1 LLDITSGKV
10 DRCKSIIYCS
20 EPRRI
25 SLSRW
30 TIMTKVAVISTDD
43 RVYGVN
49 KSLELLGINPA
60 KGKNIILK
68 PNFNT
73 ADPPPASTS
82 METLKQLIIKIKE
95 MGAESI
101 TIAERCGPANT
112 EEAFRKKGLYELADE
127 LDFSVV
133 NISALPREGFVMKNP
148 EGSHWKNGFLFAKIF
163 EEAECVIETC
173 CLKTHMYGGHFTLS
187 LKNATALVP
196 REGYGYMS
204 ELHSSP
210 HQRKMIA
217 EINTAYKWDLV
228 IMDGV
233 VSFVDGGPMEGTR
246 KDANVFVSGI
256 DKIAIDAVGVALLRM
271 LGTTLEV
278 TQGPIHE
285 QEQIARAIELGI
297 GISSLGDVEFLTDS
311 PESDEIVEQI
321 RAEFA

>member
-1 LLDITSGKV
+1 
-10 DRCKSIIYCS
+10 
-20 EPRRI
+20 
-25 SLSRW
+25 
-30 TIMTKVAVISTDD
+30 MTKVAVISTKD

-60 KGKNIILK
+60 KGKNVILK

-95 MGAESI
+95 MGAKSI

-112 EEAFRKKGLYELADE
+112 EEAFRKKGLYELANE
-127 LDFSVV
+127 LGFLIV
-133 NISALPREGFVMKNP
+133 NISSLPREGFVMKNP
-148 EGSHWKNGFLFAKIF
+148 EGSHWKDGFLFAKIYD
-163 EEAECVIETC
+163 EAECVIETC
-173 CLKTHMYGGHFTLS
+173 CLKTHQYGGHFTLS

-196 REGYGYMS
+196 REGYDYMN

-217 EINTAYKWDLV
+217 EINAAYKWDLV

-246 KDANVFVSGI
+246 KDSNVFVAGT
-256 DKIAIDAVGVALLRM
+256 DKIAIDAVGVALLRT
-271 LGTTLEV
+271 LGTTPEV
-278 TQGPIHE
+278 TQGPILE
-285 QEQIARAIELGI
+285 QEQLARAIELRI
-297 GISSLGDVEFLTDS
+297 GISSLDEIEFLTDS
-311 PESDEIVEQI
+311 STSDKVVEKIQ
-321 RAEFA
+321 AEFV